1 MEVAHSDLKM
11 SRALKQEDERGLSK
25 LYESEFNK
33 PDLHDK
39 VLIFDVVALRRFSG
53 ASVEVNVGLSD
64 ENEEIEN
71 EASQEESGYETTK
84 TENVETGANTSNA
97 SQDCE
102 IATKG

>member
-1 MEVAHSDLKM
+1 MKT
-11 SRALKQEDERGLSK
+11 KK
-25 LYESEFNK
+25 F
-33 PDLHDK
+33 
-39 VLIFDVVALRRFSG
+39 
-53 ASVEVNVGLSD
+53 
-64 ENEEIEN
+64 EN